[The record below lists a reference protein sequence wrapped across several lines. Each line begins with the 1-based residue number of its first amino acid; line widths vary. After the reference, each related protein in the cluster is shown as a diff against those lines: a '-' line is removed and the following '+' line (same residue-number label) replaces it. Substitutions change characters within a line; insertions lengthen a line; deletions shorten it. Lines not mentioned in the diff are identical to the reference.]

1 MAPST
6 RMMRNFQVWF
16 LALRIRALS
25 LVLLAVLGIEP
36 AWSQPLVEGPEP
48 RGRNRSSGSR
58 GLGQER
64 LISRRGPSSR
74 AGVPEWEVED
84 SFRKD
89 IFTFVRI
96 MYGGGGWGRRGG
108 SWRVDYPAADLNFSY
123 RLEEL
128 TSMKVNPDGEIL
140 EFLDD
145 RLFDYPF
152 IFMIDP
158 RSFRITESEAE
169 ALRLYLTNGG
179 FLMVDD
185 FWGER
190 MLATFLGEMEKVF
203 PDRKAQKLSLSH
215 PIFSCVFP
223 LDKFPQVPSEDSAH
237 RNRGTALE
245 SWEDE
250 IRGEVPAPANYQA
263 ILDDKGRIMVLM
275 CHNTDLSD
283 GWEEEGIS
291 QWFFSA
297 YSEKYSYPMG
307 INIVYYAL
315 TH

>member
-1 MAPST
+1 MTKTLKHLTHFLRRPA
-6 RMMRNFQVWF
+6 VCVI
-16 LALRIRALS
+16 LALCFAETALS
-25 LVLLAVLGIEP
+25 
-36 AWSQPLVEGPEP
+36 QPFRPDGGR
-48 RGRNRSSGSR
+48 RGGR
-58 GLGQER
+58 GGGGRGQGQER
-64 LISRRGPSSR
+64 LISRRGPSNRS
-74 AGVPEWEVED
+74 GVPEWEVNET
-84 SFRKD
+84 FKKD
-89 IFTFVRI
+89 IFTFVRV
-96 MYGGGGWGRRGG
+96 MYKTRGWGGGW
-108 SWRVDYPAADLNFSY
+108 SVDYPAADLNFSY

-128 TSMKVNPDGEIL
+128 TSMKADPQGGVM

-145 RLFDYPF
+145 RLFDFPF

-158 RSFRITESEAE
+158 RSLHISKPEAE
-169 ALRLYLTNGG
+169 QLRRYLTNGG

-185 FWGER
+185 FWGEK
-190 MLATFLGEMEKVF
+190 MMAHFLGEMEKVF
-203 PDRKAQKLSLSH
+203 PDRKPQKLPLSH
-215 PIFSCVFP
+215 PLFSCVFP
-223 LDKFPQVPSEDSAH
+223 LDKLPQVPSEDSAH

-250 IRGEVPAPANYQA
+250 IRGEIPRPANYQA
-263 ILDDKGRIMVLM
+263 LLDDKGRIMVLM

-297 YSEKYSYPMG
+297 YSEKYSYPLG

>member
-1 MAPST
+1 MEVGLTSMSDFRHFDPVS
-6 RMMRNFQVWF
+6 W
-16 LALRIRALS
+16 LRRIVVVAVIGLS
-25 LVLLAVLGIEP
+25 LAEN
-36 AWSQPLVEGPEP
+36 AEAQ
-48 RGRNRSSGSR
+48 RR
-58 GLGQER
+58 GLGRER
-64 LISRRGPSSR
+64 LISERGPRSR
-74 AGVPEWEVED
+74 AGVPEWEVTEEFRED
-84 SFRKD
+84 V
-89 IFTFVRI
+89 FTFVRV
-96 MYGGGGWGRRGG
+96 MYRSSGRGG
-108 SWRVDYPAADLNFSY
+108 WRVDYPAADLNFSY

-128 TSMKVNPDGEIL
+128 TSMKVHPEGDVL

-152 IFMIDP
+152 IFVIDP
-158 RSFRITESEAE
+158 RSFRISRAEAT
-169 ALRLYLTNGG
+169 ALRLYLENGG

-190 MLATFLGEMEKVF
+190 MLKHFLGEMEKVF
-203 PDRKAQKLSLSH
+203 PDRKPQSLPLSH
-215 PIFSCVFP
+215 TLFNCVFP
-223 LDKFPQVPSEDSAH
+223 LDKVPQVPSEDSAH
-237 RNRGTALE
+237 RNKGTPFE

-250 IRGEVPAPANYQA
+250 ISWETPRPADYQA
-263 ILDDKGRIMVLM
+263 IVDDQGRIMVLL

>member
-1 MAPST
+1 MIKTFHHLPLFL
-6 RMMRNFQVWF
+6 RRPVVCMI
-16 LALRIRALS
+16 LALCFSEAALS
-25 LVLLAVLGIEP
+25 
-36 AWSQPLVEGPEP
+36 QPFRPDGG
-48 RGRNRSSGSR
+48 RGGGR
-58 GLGQER
+58 GQGRER
-64 LISRRGPSSR
+64 LISGRGPSSR
-74 AGVPEWEVED
+74 AGVPEWEVNEQ
-84 SFRKD
+84 FRKD
-89 IFTFVRI
+89 IFTFVRV
-96 MYGGGGWGRRGG
+96 MYGTGGWGRGG
-108 SWRVDYPAADLNFSY
+108 WRVDYPAADLNFSY

-128 TSMKVNPDGEIL
+128 TSMKVDPQGDVM

-158 RSFRITESEAE
+158 RSFRISKSEAE
-169 ALRLYLTNGG
+169 QLRLYLTNGG

-185 FWGER
+185 FWGEK
-190 MLATFLGEMEKVF
+190 MLTHFLGEMEKVF
-203 PDRKAQKLSLSH
+203 PDRKPQKLPLSH
-215 PIFSCVFP
+215 PLFNCVFP
-223 LDKFPQVPSEDSAH
+223 LDKLPQVPSEDSAH

-250 IRGEVPAPANYQA
+250 IRNEVPRPANYQA
-263 ILDDKGRIMVLM
+263 LVDDKGRIMVLM

>member
-1 MAPST
+1 MGT
-6 RMMRNFQVWF
+6 RATMKAN
-16 LALRIRALS
+16 LS
-25 LVLLAVLGIEP
+25 RRSLSMPVLG
-36 AWSQPLVEGPEP
+36 AWFCVAWLLVTTTALAQPFRPGGPS
-48 RGRNRSSGSR
+48 RSGQ
-58 GLGQER
+58 GLGREK
-64 LISRRGPSSR
+64 LITERGPAYR
-74 AGVPEWEVED
+74 AGVPEWEVMET
-84 SFRKD
+84 FRQD
-89 IFTFVRI
+89 VFTFVRV
-96 MYGGGGWGRRGG
+96 MYQSRGRGG
-108 SWRVDYPAADLNFSY
+108 WRVDYPAADLNFSY

-128 TSMKVNPDGEIL
+128 TSMKVDPEGETL
-140 EFLDD
+140 DLLDD
-145 RLFDYPF
+145 RLFDFPF

-158 RSFRITESEAE
+158 RSLRIRNSEAE
-169 ALRLYLTNGG
+169 VLRTYLLNGG

-190 MLATFLGEMEKVF
+190 MLDHFLGEMAKVF
-203 PDRKAQKLSLSH
+203 PDRKPQKLPDDH

-223 LDKFPQVPSEDSAH
+223 LERAPQVPSEDSAH
-237 RNRGTALE
+237 RNRGTRWE

-250 IRGEVPAPANYQA
+250 IGGPPSPAVYQA
-263 ILDDKGRIMVLM
+263 IVDDQGRIMVLM